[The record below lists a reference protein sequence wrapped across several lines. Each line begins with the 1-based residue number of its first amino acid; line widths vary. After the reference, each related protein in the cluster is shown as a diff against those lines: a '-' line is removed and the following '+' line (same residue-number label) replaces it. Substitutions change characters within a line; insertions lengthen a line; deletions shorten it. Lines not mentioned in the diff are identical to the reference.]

1 MAVDLTNKI
10 HGDFSTG
17 SGVWMGYRGDVTG
30 AYITEEGTGVNYA
43 IYSNKLIREYNEKI
57 NELNQPKSL
66 YIEPNDA
73 GFRYTNKP
81 LLGTYNGAA
90 GAYSTRTVGFGGYL
104 MKVRND
110 WDFNSSQEADVRGDI
125 NGEISLNSPVEPT
138 GAGIPDYTYALG
150 NSLGTGSQLGP
161 YEVVTF
167 QTGVL
172 GKQYEITYVKDA
184 WYEDLSGYALTYGK
198 EAASYWGGNLTEKGL
213 MRWALNGVH
222 NAPNGDSLR
231 YVWGI
236 QYIGFASA
244 WSTNTKW
251 SSDGEST
258 ESNGY
263 YMFKSEAEAAGQGAA
278 QNAHNYVVK
287 IEAVHDSLANWVGTA
302 TGYVSTWYDQ
312 SHTGSAQN
320 NLTQTT
326 AADQPII
333 DNGGTLQTDSSGTAA
348 LDFNGS
354 THHLVLETGLS
365 STINISGLSS
375 YNVFQADTTAGT
387 QMIAALGSNADSDK
401 RWYCP
406 LIEAGEFRY
415 SYGTNN
421 PISEASG
428 TANTNLNLATLVA
441 DQTQG
446 SAKAFQNGSQIGGTA
461 TLDNQGGGTT
471 LVGVGAMADNYHF
484 NGKIGEFIW
493 YTGQSVSVNRES
505 IETDINNHFKIY

>member
-17 SGVWMGYRGDVTG
+17 SGVWMGYRGDITG
-30 AYITEEGTGVNYA
+30 AYITEEGTGANYVT
-43 IYSNKLIREYNEKI
+43 YSNKLIREYNEKI
-57 NELNQPKSL
+57 NELTQPKSL

-110 WDFNSSQEADVRGDI
+110 WDINSSQEADVRGDI

-172 GKQYEITYVKDA
+172 GKQYKITYVKDA
-184 WYEDLSGYALTYGK
+184 WYEDLSGYATTYGRN
-198 EAASYWGGNLTEKGL
+198 AVSYWEGAGGHVG
-213 MRWALNGVH
+213 RWALNGVH

-231 YVWGI
+231 YAWRMLYV
-236 QYIGFASA
+236 GFASA
-244 WSTNTKW
+244 WIVDTTW
-251 SSDGEST
+251 SADGEST
-258 ESNGY
+258 SDTVY
-263 YMFKSEAEAAGQGAA
+263 YMFESEATAAGSTAA
-278 QNAHNYVVK
+278 ANALNYVVK
-287 IEAVHDSLANWVGTA
+287 IEAVHDTLANWVGTA

-333 DNGGTLQTDSSGTAA
+333 VNGGTLQTDSSGTAA

-354 THHLVLETGLS
+354 THHMTLNTGFS

-375 YNVFQADTTAGT
+375 YTVFEADTTGAN
-387 QMIAALGSNADSDK
+387 QMVACLGSFADSTK

-406 LIEAGEFRY
+406 YIFNGAF
-415 SYGTNN
+415 SMNYGGSAAFST
-421 PISEASG
+421 
-428 TANTNLNLATLVA
+428 TANTNLTLLSITA

-446 SAKAFQNGSQIGGTA
+446 AMRGFVNGSQVGGNGTLENKGGGTA
-461 TLDNQGGGTT
+461 
-471 LVGVGAMADNYHF
+471 LVGVGGLGDSLHF
-484 NGKIGEFIW
+484 NGKVDEFIF
-493 YTGQSVSVNRES
+493 YSGQSVSTNRES
-505 IETDINNHFKIY
+505 IESNINKHFKIY